1 MSNKHNNGKSNNIA
15 VEALEIDNRAID
27 KARDKLDQDQKA
39 YYDAFNDYD
48 VVCVDAPAGT
58 GKTYV
63 AVMKALYLYS
73 TGDIDKIFYIR
84 IPDDRSLRMGFL
96 PGTEE
101 EKQAIYTAPFYCICE
116 YLGIQPE
123 MIDMAALNREII
135 LTTDVSLRGVTID
148 RSFVI
153 IDEAQNGNI
162 SDLKLILTRI
172 TDKCKVALIGQS
184 SQYDNKNISDNAFRR
199 YINHFTNKPW
209 AIECKLTH
217 NYRGRIS
224 QWADQLQ

>member
-1 MSNKHNNGKSNNIA
+1 MSNKRNSNKNSTI
-15 VEALEIDNRAID
+15 EYRSLEIDNKTID
-27 KARDKLDQDQKA
+27 RSRDKLDDDQKK
-39 YYDAFNDYD
+39 YYDSFDEYS

-73 TGDIDKIFYIR
+73 IGKINKIFYIR

-123 MIDMAALNREII
+123 MIDEAVENREII
-135 LTTDVSLRGVTID
+135 LTTDVALRGVTID
-148 RSFVI
+148 NSFVI

-172 TDKCKVALIGQS
+172 TDRCKVALIGQS
-184 SQYDNKNISDNAFRR
+184 SQYDNKSMSDHAFRK
-199 YINHFTNKPW
+199 YIDHFATRKW
-209 AIECKLTH
+209 AIECRLTK
-217 NYRGRIS
+217 NYRGKIS